1 MARQTIKKTT
11 STTTKVTIKIRPK
24 TEEELAAMRSQQAK
38 KRQRAANG
46 RFI

>member
-1 MARQTIKKTT
+1 MASQLIRKTT
-11 STTTKVTIKIRPK
+11 SKTKTVIKIRPK

-46 RFI
+46 RFV